1 MNLES
6 QGAVRI
12 AAIVPAYN
20 EEKTVGN
27 IIRPLLASQIFS
39 EVIVVSDGSTDGTA
53 EVARQAG
60 AKVFNLPTH
69 GGKSKALQHG
79 AAETDADFLSFFD
92 ADLIGFT
99 SEHARAIVEPVLAG
113 KLAMSVGWRDRN
125 WFSNFTQR
133 FLPLIG
139 GERAMRRDIFE
150 NIPERFIHGFMIE
163 AATNYYCRANGLP
176 YGATLLKGLTV
187 RTKYQKVGWAKALPE
202 YAHMY
207 YQVVKAMV
215 LVRFHKKEFREHFIH
230 EKHHDI
236 RR

>member
-1 MNLES
+1 MK
-6 QGAVRI
+6 I

-20 EEKTVGN
+20 EEKTVANVVG
-27 IIRPLLASQIFS
+27 PLVASKLFD
-39 EVIVVSDGSTDGTA
+39 EVIVISDGSTDGTSEA
-53 EVARQAG
+53 ARAAG
-60 AKVFNLPTH
+60 ATTVHELPLNKGKAAALEHGITH
-69 GGKSKALQHG
+69 
-79 AAETDADFLSFFD
+79 TDAEFVAFFD

-99 SEHARAIVEPVLAG
+99 AEHARVIVEQVLSG
-113 KLAMSVGWRDRN
+113 KLMMSVGWRDRN

-150 NIPERFIHGFMIE
+150 NIPERFIHGSMIE
-163 AATNYYCRANGLP
+163 AATNYYCRANHLP
-176 YGATLLKGLTV
+176 YGATLLRGLTV

-215 LVRFHKKEFREHFIH
+215 LVRLHTKQFKEHFVH
-230 EKHHDI
+230 EKHHD
-236 RR
+236 

>member
-1 MNLES
+1 MS
-6 QGAVRI
+6 I

-20 EEKTVGN
+20 EETTVAN
-27 IIRPLLASQIFS
+27 VVRPLVASKLFS
-39 EVIVVSDGSTDGTA
+39 EVIVISDGSTDGTA
-53 EVARQAG
+53 AAARAAG
-60 AKVFNLPTH
+60 ATTVHELTLH
-69 GGKSKALQHG
+69 VGGKTKASALQHG
-79 AAETDADFLSFFD
+79 VTHTDAEYVAFFD
-92 ADLIGFT
+92 ADLKGFT
-99 SEHARAIVEPVLAG
+99 AEHAKAIVEPVLAG
-113 KLAMSVGWRDRN
+113 KLAMCVGWRDRN

-150 NIPERFIHGFMIE
+150 NIPERYIHGYMIE

-207 YQVVKAMV
+207 YQVAKAMI
-215 LVRFHKKEFREHFIH
+215 LVRRHRKEFREHFVH
-230 EKHHDI
+230 EKHHD
-236 RR
+236 R

>member
-1 MNLES
+1 MINMIK
-6 QGAVRI
+6 I
-12 AAIVPAYN
+12 AAIVPAFN
-20 EEKTVGN
+20 EEKTVAN
-27 IIRPLLASQIFS
+27 VVKPLVDSKLFS
-39 EVIVVSDGSTDGTA
+39 EVIVISDGSTDGTA
-53 EVARQAG
+53 ASARAAG
-60 AKVFNLPTH
+60 ATIVHELPVT

-79 AAETDADFLSFFD
+79 VTHTDAEFVAFFD
-92 ADLIGFT
+92 ADLKGFT
-99 SEHARAIVEPVLAG
+99 TTHARAIVEPVASG

-163 AATNYYCRANGLP
+163 AATNYYCRANRLP

-207 YQVVKAMV
+207 YQVVKAMIM
-215 LVRFHKKEFREHFIH
+215 VRMHTKEFREHFVH
-230 EKHHDI
+230 DKHHDV
-236 RR
+236 RS